1 MSNIKYHVNPET
13 YEVSVCSAQI
23 KCRFADNPDVR
34 HFDKD
39 NMENALKYAEELAEK
54 KYSINSNLSK
64 QKTENELNH
73 VEANEKRISY
83 DELQSRKKEYFSNL
97 RKASPKKLNTARK
110 EELTNVLDRY
120 RTRRKPNK
128 DVINKVNGAIL
139 DGSDSSIIDAMKLL
153 RRESESNL
161 YFIHE
166 LTDEEIVDTVRDRD
180 LLEDHIDFRNTYHR
194 KTSFEKEVMSASN
207 EITDETREKLYNS
220 AKYAINDTRFKR
232 KEENLF
238 VGRVPVAVAKLSL
251 KHALNSNDDQ
261 RILKNLK
268 KLKDAEH
275 TALQPQRYLGL
286 YEKEWER
293 YSKPIEAVI
302 KDYNY
307 ARFKQAFINRTQE

>member
-1 MSNIKYHVNPET
+1 MSAIKYHVNPET

-34 HFDKD
+34 HFSKD
-39 NMENALKYAEELAEK
+39 NMENALIYAEELGK
-54 KYSINSNLSK
+54 KNHSTNSTLSK
-64 QKTENELNH
+64 QKTENELSH
-73 VEANEKRISY
+73 VEANGKRISY

-97 RKASPKKLNTARK
+97 RKASPEKLNTARK

-128 DVINKVNGAIL
+128 DVINEVNGAIL
-139 DGSDSSIIDAMKLL
+139 EGSDSSIIDAMKLL

-166 LTDEEIVDTVRDRD
+166 LTDDEIVDTVRDCD
-180 LLEDHIDFRNTYHR
+180 LLEDHINFRNTYYR
-194 KTSFEKEVMSASN
+194 KTNFEKEVMSASN

-220 AKYAINDTRFKR
+220 AKYAINDTRFKG
-232 KEENLF
+232 KEDNILG
-238 VGRVPVAVAKLSL
+238 GRIPVAIAKLSL

-268 KLKDAEH
+268 KLKNEEY
-275 TALQPQRYLGL
+275 TALKPYRYLSL
-286 YEKEWER
+286 YEEEWEK
-293 YSKPIEAVI
+293 YSKPIDAVI